1 MDRKRL
7 YRSIIFLIIGVVIF
21 WYVFRDTNWN
31 SLAKELGKFSWFW
44 IGISIVL
51 NILSQL
57 VRAIRWKILFKPLD
71 YSPRTSNLFF
81 SILILAF
88 TNQII
93 PRGGEIARL
102 GTINRYEKIP
112 FAKLFGT
119 ALVER
124 LTDLIIL
131 LLIFITLIIWQFPL
145 FQKILALPEI
155 NPGNISWQKGLLI
168 AGIVILLFIA
178 IRFIFRRFKFFKKIR
193 LKLQKIKL
201 DISEGFQSL
210 SKVKNKTLFFTLSF
224 LIYGLWLMML
234 YVLFFAYPPTDHLSF
249 RAAAF
254 TFGLATLAFLLP
266 IQAGIGAWHFVVI
279 QCLLLFGIETETG
292 KAFSIVAH
300 AVTNLAYIPLGAIA
314 LILLF
319 LLNANKENADTA
331 SISRAASK

>member
-1 MDRKRL
+1 MDKKKV
-7 YRSIIFLIIGVVIF
+7 YRSIIFLVIGILIF
-21 WYVFRDTNWN
+21 WYVFRDTDWSN
-31 SLAKELGKFSWFW
+31 LKKELGKFSWFW
-44 IGISIVL
+44 IAMSVIL

-112 FAKLFGT
+112 FAKLLGT

-131 LLIFITLIIWQFPL
+131 LLIFITLIIWQFSL
-145 FQKILALPEI
+145 FQKILSLPQI
-155 NPGNISWQKGLLI
+155 NPGNISWQKGLIIVGILI
-168 AGIVILLFIA
+168 LVVFL
-178 IRFIFRRFKFFKKIR
+178 IRFLFRKFNFFRKIR
-193 LKLQKIKL
+193 LKLRKIKV
-201 DISEGFQSL
+201 DIEEGFQSL
-210 SKVKNKTLFFTLSF
+210 SRVKNKTLFFFLSI

-249 RAAAF
+249 IAAAF

-279 QCLLLFGIETETG
+279 QCLLLFGIDIETG
-292 KAFSIVAH
+292 KAFSLVAH
-300 AVTNLAYIPLGAIA
+300 AVTNLVYIPLGAIA
-314 LILLF
+314 IVLLF
-319 LLNANKENADTA
+319 LLNRDKK
-331 SISRAASK
+331 ISELSSLREDNGQ